1 MTLAPD
7 PVAVALIAGGAV
19 VLSGIFGAAAAVVAA
34 VYGKKN
40 NAAIQEVHLSLNSRL
55 DAWIKASRFEGQIQE
70 RDEQR
75 ALDAARTQT
84 VEPTGSGKPTDS
96 GEAETKTP

>member
-1 MTLAPD
+1 MIVAAD
-7 PVAVALIAGGAV
+7 PVVVALIAGGAV
-19 VLSGIFGAAAAVVAA
+19 VLSAIFGAAAAIVAA

-55 DAWIKASRFEGQIQE
+55 DAWIKASRTEGQIQE

-75 ALDAARTQT
+75 ALDAARTPT
-84 VEPTGSGKPTDS
+84 VEPRAPTDAADS
-96 GEAETKTP
+96 GEAETKAP